1 MILSGEVP
9 RVVNKWWHEE
19 PFIVGNIVFLCRV
32 CGPKSSFFLGL
43 GVKLVSQYISV
54 RTYPSYIVYVYPIPR
69 SPQHIVEKF
78 LTLSLMINSHCLF
91 LKLMVTPTPMCR
103 IAIW

>member
-19 PFIVGNIVFLCRV
+19 PFILGNLVFLCRV
-32 CGPKSSFFLGL
+32 CGPLNSLFRAL
-43 GVKLVSQYISV
+43 GVKLAPQ
-54 RTYPSYIVYVYPIPR
+54 

-91 LKLMVTPTPMCR
+91 
-103 IAIW
+103 